1 MAIPTE
7 ILRENERRNKSHNNS
22 YDPISGKGCCG
33 SRIKVVRPGG
43 GRDYDP
49 AIQYVPASMAISDA
63 PRKRAKRKKPKSPSA
78 SSKPAKLKRIT
89 SRDDGKVATKAAA
102 KPRKRKRTVSEALLK
117 LSSEEWAKLRCRHDF
132 EYWAATCGTIR
143 DKESGR
149 IIPFRLNRP
158 QRRVLRIIE
167 ERRRA
172 GKPIRLILLKAR
184 QWGGST
190 LVMYY
195 MAWIQTCLAI
205 NWNSLICAQVKDT
218 ASTIRGMYSRLIERY
233 PAELWQPDAEAAG
246 AGIKGASEPKLI
258 PFEGSRNTRLIPARG
273 CTITVGSSESQD
285 AIRGGD
291 YAMAHLSEVAFWR
304 DSEQSSPE
312 QFIRAIC
319 GSVLQ
324 RPLTLIV
331 LESTA
336 NGAGNFFH
344 REWLRADRGNSDKTP
359 VFVPWHE
366 IDMYRAEL
374 ADEESASRL
383 WDEMDDYERRLW
395 HDHGCTLEAIA
406 WFHAKRREY
415 PSLELMLAEY
425 PTTSEEAFTYTD
437 RAVFP
442 VEQCERLRS
451 GCIDPVFK
459 GEIVG
464 ATSIGTESL
473 SDIRLVAGEGNMS
486 IWRMP
491 EVTGKPLIDCN
502 RYVAA
507 VDIGGRSEGSNW
519 SVISVIDTSGGIDG
533 ETPEVVAQW
542 RGHDYHD
549 RLAWTAARI
558 ARFYSDALLVFES
571 NSLEHSTDAD
581 DPSLYI
587 LSQVQ
592 RHYRRLYMRRDPGGG
607 MHAGF
612 HTNRATKSLIINH
625 LIALVRDNGY
635 IERCDLAVNEL
646 LSYEAT
652 PSGGFEARRG
662 CNDDILMSRAIALHV
677 VNITRRTRAAAAYF

>member
-7 ILRENERRNKSHNNS
+7 ILRENKRRNKSRTLS
-22 YDPISGKGCCG
+22 YDPIAGKGCCG
-33 SRIKVVRPGG
+33 PRVRVERKGD

-49 AIQYVPASMAISDA
+49 EVQYVPISIAELDE
-63 PRKRAKRKKPKSPSA
+63 PKRRAKRRKPKTA
-78 SSKPAKLKRIT
+78 PAAPKAARVKRIAVKAE
-89 SRDDGKVATKAAA
+89 GKTATKSAQ
-102 KPRKRKRTVSEALLK
+102 KRRKRKKTVAEKYLS

-149 IIPFRLNRP
+149 IIPLRLNRP
-158 QRRVLRIIE
+158 QRRVLSIIE
-167 ERRRA
+167 ERRRSN
-172 GKPIRLILLKAR
+172 KPIRLILLKAR

-195 MAWIQTCLAI
+195 MAWIQTCLAT

-233 PAELWQPDAEAAG
+233 PAELWQPDAEAASNG
-246 AGIKGASEPKLI
+246 GKGASEPKLI

-312 QFIRAIC
+312 NFIRAIC
-319 GSVLQ
+319 GSILQ
-324 RPLTLIV
+324 HPLTLIV

-344 REWLRADRGNSDKTP
+344 REWLRADRGESDKTP

-366 IDMYRAEL
+366 IDLYRAGDL
-374 ADEESASRL
+374 DQESASEL
-383 WDEMDDYERRLW
+383 WDEMDDYERKLW
-395 HDHGCTLEAIA
+395 SDHGCTLEAIA
-406 WFHAKRREY
+406 WFHAKRLEY
-415 PSLELMLAEY
+415 PSLEHMLAEY
-425 PTTSEEAFTYTD
+425 PTTPEEAFTYTD
-437 RAVFP
+437 RAVFG
-442 VEQCERLRS
+442 VDQCERLRS
-451 GCIDPVFK
+451 GCHDPIFT
-459 GEIVG
+459 GEITGNDSVG
-464 ATSIGTESL
+464 PDSL
-473 SDIRLVAGEGNMS
+473 QGIRLTAGQGAMS
-486 IWRMP
+486 IWKMP
-491 EVTGKPLIDCN
+491 ESTGNPMIDCN

-507 VDIGGRSEGSNW
+507 VDIGGRSEDSDW
-519 SVISVIDTSGGIDG
+519 SVISVIDTQGGNDG
-533 ETPEVVAQW
+533 ETPEVAAQW

-549 RLAWTAARI
+549 RLAWTAARV
-558 ARFYSDALLVFES
+558 ARFYNDALLVFES
-571 NSLEHSTDAD
+571 NSLEQSADAD

-587 LSQVQ
+587 LSQVK
-592 RHYRRLYMRRDPGGG
+592 RHYRHIYLRRDHGGTL
-607 MHAGF
+607 HAGF

-635 IERCDLAVNEL
+635 IEHCDLAVNEL
-646 LSYEAT
+646 LSYETT
-652 PSGGFEARRG
+652 PSGGFTARRG
-662 CNDDILMSRAIALHV
+662 CNDDILMSRAIALHIAS
-677 VNITRRTRAAAAYF
+677 ITARNRAIAANF